1 MNAVVLGVDVA
12 KKRLSLSIK
21 HYEIMSEK
29 EEIKKILNTTTAGTV
44 TLGELLKNK
53 LDKE

>member
-1 MNAVVLGVDVA
+1 VNAVVLGVDVA

-21 HYEIMSEK
+21 HYEIMNEK